1 MDCFDYIQ
9 KNRHGTVKH
18 MHVWD
23 GSSDSFISFHGQED
37 NLAIIVEND
46 LIQASLSNDL
56 DKVDNLNIFYSSQVK
71 DFNSN
76 SQNVNLKL
84 NDGKE
89 INTKLLIGSDGAN
102 SFIRNKSEFK
112 VTKWD
117 YDQVAIV
124 ATVKLEEV
132 TIWIKD
138 SLVVDKIL
146 IKFYVNICRGWENK
160 LRVFASTDANYRI
173 LFSLIQW

>member
-9 KNRHGTVKH
+9 KNRHGNVKH

-71 DFNSN
+71 DFNSD

-132 TIWIKD
+132 
-138 SLVVDKIL
+138 
-146 IKFYVNICRGWENK
+146 NI
-160 LRVFASTDANYRI
+160 I
-173 LFSLIQW
+173 